1 MNGLFRTAAKIL
13 EGQKIMNP
21 ISLIPYSMGF
31 RKQINFF
38 FLATRFR
45 IFIGYILMTNPYL
58 GIQKQS
64 LQCLFRE
71 MGTHCFSCF
80 TTNMDASVAIRKEK
94 HSFYLTEIGLR
105 Y

>member
-1 MNGLFRTAAKIL
+1 
-13 EGQKIMNP
+13 
-21 ISLIPYSMGF
+21 
-31 RKQINFF
+31 
-38 FLATRFR
+38 
-45 IFIGYILMTNPYL
+45 MTNPYL

-71 MGTHCFSCF
+71 MGTHCF
-80 TTNMDASVAIRKEK
+80 TTNMDASVEIRKEK